1 LLVQMKRIT
10 RNLAALVALCALV
23 TACSRDGRDMSA
35 PSPDQTQSIAIVT
48 TVAEAV
54 GTGTGFSITTPWAD
68 GGAIDAMFTCT
79 GGSVSPS
86 ITFSNIEP
94 DIVSLAIS
102 LVDETSG
109 SAVHWI
115 VANID
120 VTQPT
125 LSENAVPVG
134 AIQAIN
140 VAGTTG
146 YHAPCAPAGQTHTFR
161 LTGYGLPQQL
171 DLPDGTDSTTLI
183 NAIELAA
190 LDTVS
195 NTFVVAG

>member
-1 LLVQMKRIT
+1 MKRIT
-10 RNLAALVALCALV
+10 RNLVALVALSELV

-35 PSPDQTQSIAIVT
+35 PSPDQTQSIAVVT
-48 TVAEAV
+48 TVAETV
-54 GTGTGFSITTPWAD
+54 STGFSITTPWAD
-68 GGAIDAMFTCT
+68 GGTIDAMFTCT
-79 GGSVSPS
+79 GGSISPS
-86 ITFSNIEP
+86 ITFSNIAP
-94 DIVSLAIS
+94 DVVSLAIS
-102 LVDETSG
+102 LVDESVDF
-109 SAVHWI
+109 AVHWV

-125 LSENAVPVG
+125 LSENAVPAG

-146 YHAPCAPAGQTHTFR
+146 YHAPCAPAGETHTFR

-171 DLPDGTDSTTLI
+171 DLPDGTDSITLI

-195 NTFVVAG
+195 NTFVVTG

>member
-1 LLVQMKRIT
+1 LLVQMKRIA

-35 PSPDQTQSIAIVT
+35 PSPDQTQSIAVVT
-48 TVAEAV
+48 TVAETV
-54 GTGTGFSITTPWAD
+54 GTGFSITTPWAD
-68 GGAIDAMFTCT
+68 GGAIDA

-86 ITFSNIEP
+86 ITFSNIAP
-94 DIVSLAIS
+94 DVVSLAVS
-102 LVDETSG
+102 LVDETAG
-109 SAVHWI
+109 SAMHWI

-146 YHAPCAPAGQTHTFR
+146 YHAPCAPAGETHTFR

-171 DLPDGTDSTTLI
+171 DLPDGTDSITLI

>member
-1 LLVQMKRIT
+1 LLVQMKRIA
-10 RNLAALVALCALV
+10 RNLATLVALSALV
-23 TACSRDGRDMSA
+23 TACSRDGRDMSS

-48 TVAEAV
+48 TIAETV
-54 GTGTGFSITTPWAD
+54 GTGFSITTPWAD

-79 GGSVSPS
+79 GGSISPS
-86 ITFSNIEP
+86 ITFSNIAP
-94 DIVSLAIS
+94 DVVSLAVS
-102 LVDETSG
+102 LVDETAG

-125 LSENAVPVG
+125 LSENAVPAG

-146 YHAPCAPAGQTHTFR
+146 YHAPCAPAGETHTFR

-171 DLPDGTDSTTLI
+171 DLPDGTDSITLI

>member
-1 LLVQMKRIT
+1 MKRIA

-35 PSPDQTQSIAIVT
+35 PSPDQTQSIAVVT
-48 TVAEAV
+48 TVAETV
-54 GTGTGFSITTPWAD
+54 GTGFSITTPWAD

-86 ITFSNIEP
+86 ITFSNIAP
-94 DIVSLAIS
+94 DVVSLAVS
-102 LVDETSG
+102 LVDETAG
-109 SAVHWI
+109 SAMHWI

-125 LSENAVPVG
+125 LSENAIPAG

-146 YHAPCAPAGQTHTFR
+146 YHAPCAPAGEIHTFR

>member
-1 LLVQMKRIT
+1 MKRIA
-10 RNLAALVALCALV
+10 RNLAALVALSALV

-48 TVAEAV
+48 TIAETV
-54 GTGTGFSITTPWAD
+54 GTGFSITTPWAD

-79 GGSVSPS
+79 GGSISPS
-86 ITFSNIEP
+86 ITFSNIAP
-94 DIVSLAIS
+94 DVVSLAVS
-102 LVDETSG
+102 LVDETAG
-109 SAVHWI
+109 SAMHWI

-146 YHAPCAPAGQTHTFR
+146 YHAPCAPAGETRTFR

-171 DLPDGTDSTTLI
+171 DLPDGTDSITLI

-195 NTFVVAG
+195 NTFVVTG

>member
-1 LLVQMKRIT
+1 MKPIA
-10 RNLAALVALCALV
+10 RNLAMLVALSALV

-35 PSPDQTQSIAIVT
+35 PSPDQTQSIAVVT
-48 TVAEAV
+48 TVAETV
-54 GTGTGFSITTPWAD
+54 GTGFSITTPWAD

-86 ITFSNIEP
+86 ITFSNIAP
-94 DIVSLAIS
+94 DVVSLAIS
-102 LVDETSG
+102 LVDE
-109 SAVHWI
+109 SADFTMHWV

-125 LSENAVPVG
+125 LSENAVPAG

-146 YHAPCAPAGQTHTFR
+146 YHAPCAPAGETHTFR

-171 DLPDGTDSTTLI
+171 DLPDGTDSITLI

-195 NTFVVAG
+195 NTFVVTG

>member
-1 LLVQMKRIT
+1 
-10 RNLAALVALCALV
+10 
-23 TACSRDGRDMSA
+23 MSA
-35 PSPDQTQSIAIVT
+35 PSPDQTQSIAVVT
-48 TVAEAV
+48 TVAETV
-54 GTGTGFSITTPWAD
+54 GTGFSITTPWAD

-86 ITFSNIEP
+86 ITFSNIAP
-94 DIVSLAIS
+94 DVVSLAIS
-102 LVDETSG
+102 LVDETAG
-109 SAVHWI
+109 SAMHWI

-146 YHAPCAPAGQTHTFR
+146 YHAPCAPAGETHTFR

-171 DLPDGTDSTTLI
+171 DLPDGTDSITLI

>member
-1 LLVQMKRIT
+1 
-10 RNLAALVALCALV
+10 
-23 TACSRDGRDMSA
+23 MSA

-48 TVAEAV
+48 TIAETV
-54 GTGTGFSITTPWAD
+54 GTGFSITTPWAD

-86 ITFSNIEP
+86 ITFSNIAP
-94 DIVSLAIS
+94 DVVSLAVS
-102 LVDETSG
+102 LVDETAG
-109 SAVHWI
+109 SAMHWI

-146 YHAPCAPAGQTHTFR
+146 YHAPCAPAGETHTFR

-171 DLPDGTDSTTLI
+171 DLPDGTDSITLI

-195 NTFVVAG
+195 NTFVVTG

>member
-1 LLVQMKRIT
+1 LLVQMKRIA

>member
-1 LLVQMKRIT
+1 
-10 RNLAALVALCALV
+10 
-23 TACSRDGRDMSA
+23 MSA

-48 TVAEAV
+48 TIAETV
-54 GTGTGFSITTPWAD
+54 GTGFSITTPWAD

-79 GGSVSPS
+79 GGSISPS
-86 ITFSNIEP
+86 ITFSNIAP
-94 DIVSLAIS
+94 DVVSLAVS
-102 LVDETSG
+102 LVDETAG
-109 SAVHWI
+109 SAMHWI

-125 LSENAVPVG
+125 LSENAIPAG

-146 YHAPCAPAGQTHTFR
+146 YHAPCAPAGETHTFR

-171 DLPDGTDSTTLI
+171 DLPDGTASITLI
-183 NAIELAA
+183 TAIELAA
-190 LDTVS
+190 LDTGSTSV
-195 NTFVVAG
+195 VVAG

>member
-1 LLVQMKRIT
+1 MKSIA
-10 RNLAALVALCALV
+10 RNLAAVIALSALV
-23 TACSRDGRDMSA
+23 TACSRDGREMSA

-48 TVAEAV
+48 TIAETV
-54 GTGTGFSITTPWAD
+54 GSGTSFSITTPWAD
-68 GGAIDAMFTCT
+68 GGVIDTMFTCA

-86 ITFSNIEP
+86 ITFSNIAP

-102 LVDETSG
+102 LVDETADL
-109 SAVHWI
+109 AVHWI

-125 LSENAVPVG
+125 LSENAVPAG
-134 AIQAIN
+134 AVQSIN

-146 YHAPCAPAGQTHTFR
+146 YLAPCPPAGETHAFR

-171 DLPDGTDSTTLI
+171 DLPDGTDSITLI
-183 NAIELAA
+183 NAIEVAA

-195 NTFVVAG
+195 NTFIVAG

>member
-1 LLVQMKRIT
+1 MKPIA
-10 RNLAALVALCALV
+10 RNLATLVALSALV
-23 TACSRDGRDMSA
+23 TACSRDGRDMVA
-35 PSPDQTQSIAIVT
+35 PSPDQTQSIAVVT
-48 TVAEAV
+48 TVAETV
-54 GTGTGFSITTPWAD
+54 GTGFSITTPWAD

-86 ITFSNIEP
+86 ITFSNIAP
-94 DIVSLAIS
+94 DVVSLAVS
-102 LVDETSG
+102 LVDETAG

-125 LSENAVPVG
+125 LSENAVPAG

-146 YHAPCAPAGQTHTFR
+146 YHAPCPPAGETHTFR

-171 DLPDGTDSTTLI
+171 DLPDGTDSITLI

>member
-1 LLVQMKRIT
+1 M
-10 RNLAALVALCALV
+10 LVALSALV

-35 PSPDQTQSIAIVT
+35 PSPDQTQSIAVVT
-48 TVAEAV
+48 TVAETV
-54 GTGTGFSITTPWAD
+54 GTGFSITTPWAD

-86 ITFSNIEP
+86 ITFSNIAP
-94 DIVSLAIS
+94 DVVSLAVS
-102 LVDETSG
+102 LVDETAG

-125 LSENAVPVG
+125 LSENAIPAG

-140 VAGTTG
+140 VVGTTG
-146 YHAPCAPAGQTHTFR
+146 YHAPCAPAGETHTFR

-171 DLPDGTDSTTLI
+171 DLPDGTDSITLI

>member
-1 LLVQMKRIT
+1 MKRIA
-10 RNLAALVALCALV
+10 RNLAALVALSALV

-86 ITFSNIEP
+86 ITFSNIAP
-94 DIVSLAIS
+94 DVVSLAIS
-102 LVDETSG
+102 LVDETAG
-109 SAVHWI
+109 SAMHWI

-125 LSENAVPVG
+125 LSENAVPAG

-146 YHAPCAPAGQTHTFR
+146 YHAPCAPAGETHTFR

-171 DLPDGTDSTTLI
+171 DLPDGTDSITLI

>member
-1 LLVQMKRIT
+1 MKRIAH
-10 RNLAALVALCALV
+10 NFAAVVALCALV
-23 TACSRDGRDMSA
+23 SACSRDGRTMQS

-54 GTGTGFSITTPWAD
+54 GSTTGFSITTPWAD
-68 GGAIDAMFTCT
+68 GGAIDAIFTCT
-79 GGSVSPS
+79 GGGVSPS

-102 LVDETSG
+102 LVDETAG

-125 LSENAVPVG
+125 LSENAIPAG
-134 AIQAIN
+134 AIQSIN
-140 VAGTTG
+140 MAGTTG
-146 YHAPCAPAGQTHTFR
+146 YHPPCAPAGETHTFR

-171 DLPDGTDSTTLI
+171 ELPDGTDSTTLI
-183 NAIELAA
+183 NAVELAA
-190 LDTVS
+190 LDTVT
-195 NTFVVAG
+195 NTFVVTG

>member
-1 LLVQMKRIT
+1 LLVQMKRIA
-10 RNLAALVALCALV
+10 RNLATLVALSALV

-35 PSPDQTQSIAIVT
+35 PSPDQTQSIAVVT
-48 TVAEAV
+48 TVAETV
-54 GTGTGFSITTPWAD
+54 GTGFSSTTPWAY

-79 GGSVSPS
+79 GRSISPS
-86 ITFSNIEP
+86 ITFPNIAP
-94 DIVSLAIS
+94 DVVSLAVS
-102 LVDETSG
+102 LVDETAG

-146 YHAPCAPAGQTHTFR
+146 YHAPCAPAGETHTFR

-171 DLPDGTDSTTLI
+171 DLPDGTDSITLI

>member
-1 LLVQMKRIT
+1 MKRIA
-10 RNLAALVALCALV
+10 RNLATLVALVALSALV

-48 TVAEAV
+48 TVAETV
-54 GTGTGFSITTPWAD
+54 GTGFSITTPWAD

-86 ITFSNIEP
+86 ITFSNIAP
-94 DIVSLAIS
+94 DVVSLAVS
-102 LVDETSG
+102 LVDETAG

-125 LSENAVPVG
+125 LSENAVPAG

-146 YHAPCAPAGQTHTFR
+146 YHAPCAPAGETHTFR

-171 DLPDGTDSTTLI
+171 DLPDGTDSITLI

>member
-1 LLVQMKRIT
+1 MKRIA
-10 RNLAALVALCALV
+10 RNLATLVALSALV

-48 TVAEAV
+48 TVAETV
-54 GTGTGFSITTPWAD
+54 GTGFSITTPWAD
-68 GGAIDAMFTCT
+68 GGAIDVMFTCT

-86 ITFSNIEP
+86 ITFSNIAP
-94 DIVSLAIS
+94 DVVSLAVS
-102 LVDETSG
+102 LVDETAG
-109 SAVHWI
+109 SAMHWI

-125 LSENAVPVG
+125 LSENAVPAG

-140 VAGTTG
+140 VAGATG
-146 YHAPCAPAGQTHTFR
+146 YHAPCAPAGETHTFR

-171 DLPDGTDSTTLI
+171 DLPDGTDSITLI

>member
-1 LLVQMKRIT
+1 MKPIA
-10 RNLAALVALCALV
+10 RNLATLVALSALV

-35 PSPDQTQSIAIVT
+35 PSPDQTQSIAVVT
-48 TVAEAV
+48 TVAETV
-54 GTGTGFSITTPWAD
+54 GTGFSITTPWAD

-86 ITFSNIEP
+86 ITFSNIAP
-94 DIVSLAIS
+94 DVVSLAIS
-102 LVDETSG
+102 LVDE
-109 SAVHWI
+109 SADFAMHWV

-125 LSENAVPVG
+125 LSENAVPAG
-134 AIQAIN
+134 AIRAIN

-146 YHAPCAPAGQTHTFR
+146 YHAPCAPAGETHTFR

-171 DLPDGTDSTTLI
+171 DLPDGTDSITLI

-195 NTFVVAG
+195 NTFVVTG